1 MKVNI
6 LILWF
11 FLLQAQLLFTFG
23 MVALFI
29 FHKPTLE
36 LSQKNPGLVLVA
48 AITTLIVVIS
58 MACCESARRSFPLN
72 FICLGIF
79 TVAESFL
86 VGAIA
91 GRYNS
96 EAVNRRNNLISYRHM
111 TFWTL
116 FHCSGMNLGLWTEYV
131 RVHFN
136 VRLATFRS
144 SKKNLAMWTL
154 RHPKLICSIRPATF
168 IFFMYS
174 KRMWKQLIYSVVTIM
189 LMIIDNKWSL

>member
-1 MKVNI
+1 MSSMYARSILWMETKSSVGSKCSIGILRSGKFATKKFLLQRGKCPQSFHTQGLPYTHGKIMTNMKVNI

-96 EAVNRRNNLISYRHM
+96 EAVNRRNNLISCRHR
-111 TFWTL
+111 TCFER
-116 FHCSGMNLGLWTEYV
+116 F
-131 RVHFN
+131 
-136 VRLATFRS
+136 
-144 SKKNLAMWTL
+144 
-154 RHPKLICSIRPATF
+154 F
-168 IFFMYS
+168 IIAEWIWVCGRNM
-174 KRMWKQLIYSVVTIM
+174 
-189 LMIIDNKWSL
+189 

>member
-111 TFWTL
+111 TCFER
-116 FHCSGMNLGLWTEYV
+116 F
-131 RVHFN
+131 
-136 VRLATFRS
+136 
-144 SKKNLAMWTL
+144 
-154 RHPKLICSIRPATF
+154 F
-168 IFFMYS
+168 I
-174 KRMWKQLIYSVVTIM
+174 VAE
-189 LMIIDNKWSL
+189 